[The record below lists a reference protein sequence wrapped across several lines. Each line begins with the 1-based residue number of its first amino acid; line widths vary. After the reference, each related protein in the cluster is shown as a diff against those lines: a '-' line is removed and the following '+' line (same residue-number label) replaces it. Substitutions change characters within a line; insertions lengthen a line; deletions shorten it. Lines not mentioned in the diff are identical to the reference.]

1 MADAM
6 LAANDA
12 EGNTMSENI
21 EERAAGSVSGWLA
34 LFVWLVLFGGSLW
47 QVFGNTLVYQRPP
60 ALFGLIALPFLVF
73 LAKGFVILPPN
84 IAAVFTFF
92 GRYAGSLRSDGFFW
106 VNPFYQRLRLSL
118 RVHNLNTPTL
128 KVNDRAGNPIDVGA
142 VVVWRV
148 ADTARAAFDVEDYAA
163 YIVIQSESAV
173 RAVASTRWYDGDEHG
188 RNSLRA
194 DLDSV
199 AQELADTIQEHVALA
214 GLEIIEARIAH
225 LAYAPEIASAMLRRQ
240 QAEAVVAARSHIV
253 EGAVSMVRLAIEQL
267 ERENVVKLAE
277 ADRVH
282 LVGNL
287 LTVLVSDSETHPVIS
302 VDKAG

>member
-1 MADAM
+1 MTKEMA
-6 LAANDA
+6 
-12 EGNTMSENI
+12 MSGNI
-21 EERAAGSVSGWLA
+21 EERQANYFSGWLA
-34 LFVWLVLFGGSLW
+34 LIVWLVLFGAALW
-47 QVFGNTLVYQRPP
+47 QIFAPSLLHGRSPETIGG
-60 ALFGLIALPFLVF
+60 FIALPVLIF

-84 IAAVFTFF
+84 ISMVFTFF
-92 GRYAGSLRSDGFFW
+92 GRYAGSLREDGFFW
-106 VNPFYQRLRLSL
+106 ANPFYQRLRLSL

-142 VVVWRV
+142 VVVWRIS
-148 ADTARAAFDVEDYAA
+148 DTARAAFDVEDYAT

-188 RNSLRA
+188 NNSLRA

-199 AQELADTIQEHVALA
+199 ARALADTIQEHVSLA

-225 LAYAPEIASAMLRRQ
+225 LAYAQEIASAMLRRQ
-240 QAEAVVAARSHIV
+240 QAQAIVAARTQIV
-253 EGAVSMVRLAIEQL
+253 EGAVGMVRLAIEQL
-267 ERENVVKLAE
+267 EKEGVVKLGD

-287 LTVLVSDSETHPVIS
+287 LTVLVSDNETHPVIS
-302 VDKAG
+302 VDRAN